1 MLRVPISMAKPG
13 MTLALPVYHPRRHD
27 TVLLH
32 QGMVLDDRSIRRLR
46 EIHLRQLW
54 IHYPGVEFVCE
65 YICPAVFESQAALT
79 WQIGRAIDHVAQGA
93 FARLEYG
100 EYRSAIAA
108 VLARLIA
115 NPRASVFIQEIV
127 GRDEPVL
134 RHASNVCLT
143 SILMGLKL
151 DDYLIQER
159 SRLGA
164 QSARDVS
171 SLGVGAMLHDVGMLR
186 LDPGVVQRWNLT
198 LDETD
203 PEWRRHVHVGYEL
216 VKDAI
221 GPSAAAGVLHHHQKF
236 DGTGFPKRQLLSGLE
251 EPLTGSDIHVFARII
266 ACADLF
272 DRLRHPPTQDRG
284 AAPVPV
290 VRVLN
295 RLRAEPYRNW
305 IDPMVFKALLAV
317 IPAFAPGTMVT
328 LNNGVQGVVTQWF
341 PDDPCRPTV
350 QELGEIRRDQPPF
363 GAAPRRFALREDPD
377 LCVVFSEGEDVS
389 EDCFY
394 PATPGEFDL
403 RLAGRALH
411 NRAAKDALTR
421 VA

>member
-32 QGMVLDDRSIRRLR
+32 QGMMLDERSIRRLR

-65 YICPAVFESQAALT
+65 YICPTVFESQAALT
-79 WQIGRAIDHVAQGA
+79 WQIGRALELVSQGA
-93 FARLEYG
+93 FARLEYA

-108 VLARLIA
+108 VLGRLIA
-115 NPRASVFIQEIV
+115 NPRAAVFIQEMV

-151 DDYLIQER
+151 DDYLVQER

-186 LDPGVVQRWNLT
+186 LDPGAVQRWNFT

-203 PEWRRHVHVGYEL
+203 PEWRRHVQVGYEL

-236 DGTGFPKRQLLSGLE
+236 DGSGFPKRQLLSGLE
-251 EPLTGSDIHVFARII
+251 EALSGSDIHVFARII
-266 ACADLF
+266 GCADLF
-272 DRLRHPPTQDRG
+272 DRLRHPPG
-284 AAPVPV
+284 ADPESPAVPV

-295 RLRAEPYRNW
+295 RLRAEPFVRW
-305 IDPMVFKALLAV
+305 VDPMVYKALLAV
-317 IPAFAPGTMVT
+317 IPAYAPGTMVT
-328 LNNGVQGVVTQWF
+328 LSNGVQGVVTQWF

-350 QELGEIRRDQPPF
+350 QELGEIKREGPRTD
-363 GAAPRRFALREDPD
+363 APSRRFILREEPD
-377 LCVVFSEGEDVS
+377 ISVAISEGQDVGEDN
-389 EDCFY
+389 FY
-394 PATPGEFDL
+394 PSIPGEFDL

-411 NRAAKDALTR
+411 NQAAKRPLTR
-421 VA
+421 VG